1 MNQKNDFAS
10 IRRNPAV
17 VFAFVALIAVCVLFF
32 FLGKWQWDRTQ
43 NILEAER
50 AAAAEPVAAEMVL
63 ADELRSEDYGRTL
76 NSRGSFDPSNQVR
89 VVNRLANGSADAEV
103 GEWILSQFTTT
114 SGVNVAVVR
123 GWVPPGS
130 DFVTPATSV
139 DISGVIQP
147 NEAFYQGSDSSS
159 TEVVVIDSQA
169 LEVLWNV
176 DLSDGFIVLQEQSP
190 MSSGEPVPVPATIST
205 GDVPFPL
212 QNFFYAIQWWVFA
225 AFAVVLFIRWVVVS
239 ARKPAGS

>member
-10 IRRNPAV
+10 IWRNPAF
-17 VFAFVALIAVCVLFF
+17 VFALVALIAVCVLFF

-123 GWVPPGS
+123 GWVPSGS
-130 DFVTPATSV
+130 DFMTPATAV

-239 ARKPAGS
+239 SRKPAGS

>member
-1 MNQKNDFAS
+1 MNQRSDFAS
-10 IRRNPAV
+10 LRRNPAI

-50 AAAAEPVAAEMVL
+50 AAAAEPVAAEVVL
-63 ADELRSEDYGRTL
+63 ADTLRSEDYGRTL
-76 NSRGSFDPSNQVR
+76 NSNGVFNPANQVR
-89 VVNRLANGSADAEV
+89 VVNRLADGSDDAEV
-103 GEWILSQFTTT
+103 GDWILSQFTTT
-114 SGVNVAVVR
+114 AGINVAVVR
-123 GWVPPGS
+123 GWVPSGS
-130 DFVTPATSV
+130 EFVTPTTSV
-139 DISGVIQP
+139 DISGIMQP
-147 NEAFYQGSDSSS
+147 NEAFYQGSDNSS

-169 LEVLWNV
+169 LEEIWKV
-176 DLSDGFIVLQEQSP
+176 DLSDGFIVLQEQTP
-190 MSSGEPVPVPATIST
+190 MSAGEPLPVPATIST

-239 ARKPAGS
+239 ARKPAGP

>member
-1 MNQKNDFAS
+1 MNQKIDFAF
-10 IRRNPAV
+10 IRRNPTV
-17 VFAFVALIAVCVLFF
+17 VFAFLALIVICVLFF

-50 AAAAEPVAAEMVL
+50 AAAAEPVAAEVVL

-76 NSRGSFDPSNQVR
+76 NSSGVFIPTNQVR
-89 VVNRLANGSADAEV
+89 VVNRLTDGSADAEV
-103 GEWILSQFTTT
+103 GEWIVSQFRTT
-114 SGVNVAVVR
+114 SGINVAVVR
-123 GWVPPGS
+123 GWVPSGS

-139 DISGVIQP
+139 NISGVMQP
-147 NEAFYQGSDSSS
+147 NEAFYEGSDSSS

-169 LEVLWNV
+169 LEELWKVN
-176 DLSDGFIVLQEQSP
+176 LSDGFIVLQDQSP

-225 AFAVVLFIRWVVVS
+225 AFAVVLFIRWIVVS
-239 ARKPAGS
+239 ARKPADS